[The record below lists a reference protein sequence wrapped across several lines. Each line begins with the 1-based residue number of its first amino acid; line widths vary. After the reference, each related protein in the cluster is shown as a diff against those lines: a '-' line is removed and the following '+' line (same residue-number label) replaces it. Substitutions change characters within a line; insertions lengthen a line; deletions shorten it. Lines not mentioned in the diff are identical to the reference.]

1 MQKMMNFNMM
11 RFAKTAA
18 QRRAT
23 LEAAFLPEE
32 AAFLPEFEGR
42 RLQLAG
48 FCLGVIRPCDRPQK
62 SLQSLVGAGPAGN
75 AVFDGAFTVE
85 F

>member
-1 MQKMMNFNMM
+1 MQKMMNFNMI

-18 QRRAT
+18 QRQAT
-23 LEAAFLPEE
+23 LE

-75 AVFDGAFTVE
+75 AAFDGAFTEE
-85 F
+85 FWY